1 MGFLYYSG
9 HGAAD
14 AETKRNYLIPIDAK
28 KPGTESF
35 WDESVQLDE
44 VLSLL
49 NGASGAAKFVVFDA
63 CRNELRLPYRG
74 SKGFEPVREQPG
86 SYVAYTTAPGQ
97 PALDDGATSGPYA
110 AALAAELAK
119 PGLDHL
125 TLFQDVK
132 EAVYLATKGAQQP
145 WATDGLV
152 RRIYL
157 TGKPKPA
164 LSNPSPEKPDEAAQ
178 AWSVIQN
185 TSSEAVLDE
194 FIRRYV
200 NSFYASFAKARLQ
213 ELRAAGQAVNVP
225 KLNPIEAEPQEQ
237 ACSDGLLVSVAMS
250 SEKPC
255 IKPGSGKSFK
265 DCPDCP
271 EMVVV
276 PPGSFMMGSPE
287 NEPERQNLQVGTET
301 PQHKVSIAEAFA
313 VGRFHITRGEFARF
327 AKTTGY
333 NTTGGCYS
341 LTGSEWRNNRT
352 ASWQS
357 PGFPQDDTHPVVC
370 VNWEDIKAYVA
381 WLAEQTG
388 KNYRLLSEAEYEYAA
403 RAGST
408 TPFWWGATISPD
420 LANYN
425 GNNAYAGGLKGSYR
439 AETVSVQSFSPNPW
453 GLYHVSGNA
462 WTWTKDCWH
471 DNYLGAP
478 SDGSAWM
485 TGECRSR
492 VIRGGSWN
500 SPPASLRGASRTWID
515 PGTRG
520 NSNGFRVARPLNP

>member
-1 MGFLYYSG
+1 
-9 HGAAD
+9 
-14 AETKRNYLIPIDAK
+14 
-28 KPGTESF
+28 
-35 WDESVQLDE
+35 
-44 VLSLL
+44 
-49 NGASGAAKFVVFDA
+49 
-63 CRNELRLPYRG
+63 
-74 SKGFEPVREQPG
+74 
-86 SYVAYTTAPGQ
+86 
-97 PALDDGATSGPYA
+97 
-110 AALAAELAK
+110 
-119 PGLDHL
+119 
-125 TLFQDVK
+125 
-132 EAVYLATKGAQQP
+132 
-145 WATDGLV
+145 
-152 RRIYL
+152 
-157 TGKPKPA
+157 
-164 LSNPSPEKPDEAAQ
+164 
-178 AWSVIQN
+178 
-185 TSSEAVLDE
+185 
-194 FIRRYV
+194 
-200 NSFYASFAKARLQ
+200 
-213 ELRAAGQAVNVP
+213 
-225 KLNPIEAEPQEQ
+225 
-237 ACSDGLLVSVAMS
+237 
-250 SEKPC
+250 
-255 IKPGSGKSFK
+255 
-265 DCPDCP
+265 
-271 EMVVV
+271 MVVV

-425 GNNAYAGGLKGSYR
+425 GNNAYAGGSKGSYR